1 MLTKRQKDTLN
12 FIRHYIYKNNEGP
25 LVHEIAKGLGISSS
39 GSTHKHIQA
48 LIDAGHLKT
57 LPMRTRGLQL
67 VEDED
72 LTSSVTLPM
81 LGRIAAGRLIEAIA
95 DETEIDVSILF
106 KGKGRYVLK
115 VSGES
120 MKDKGIMSGDYVVVE
135 TTRQAKHGDI
145 IVALVDGYDATLKT
159 LFINQDDTVTLVPAN
174 DAFEPVTLETKRLS
188 IQGVMVGLL
197 RTYP

>member
-48 LIDAGHLKT
+48 LIDAGHLKN

-95 DETEIDVSILF
+95 DETEIDVSILV